1 MAERQTT
8 TAAKRSF
15 CGIFEAAKKQHTFRM
30 LCVFNVVYKSKSIK

>member
-15 CGIFEAAKKQHTFRM
+15 YGIFEAAEKQHIFRM
-30 LCVFNVVYKSKSIK
+30 LCVFNVVYQSKSIK